1 MGCIRYEI
9 HLDDSDT
16 FIVIA
21 AKGQLPSEERPT
33 TCRESV
39 IFAVGKLH
47 SLSKMQL
54 GTVSMAKKLWQSWLQ
69 HRFISSR

>member
-21 AKGQLPSEERPT
+21 AKGQLLSEEHT

-39 IFAVGKLH
+39 IFAVGKVTG
-47 SLSKMQL
+47 LS
-54 GTVSMAKKLWQSWLQ
+54 TIRV
-69 HRFISSR
+69 R